1 MMGLMRIVVFGLSVI
16 LMAAP
21 ALAQQARKVV
31 VRSLCFEHVD
41 GLKSVHFL
49 KKDAGELEIPLWLGE
64 PSDDIIL
71 ELPSSQLSFHV
82 PASGNEEQPQLAAQ
96 GKLGS
101 GQRHLLFFVPSGKET
116 PKYWALSFPDDER
129 SFPMGAV
136 RLLNLAKV
144 PAVFQLGERITK
156 VPVGGSAIVPMPRK
170 VNRYNDYNFE
180 IKLEML
186 GGLYPVRQTRGRA
199 VKTKRDMAVVYIDP
213 RSQRAKVN
221 LYTDIP
227 PWTLPKMEPEE

>member
-1 MMGLMRIVVFGLSVI
+1 MVVLKRVVLIGLSAIV
-16 LMAAP
+16 MAAP
-21 ALAQQARKVV
+21 ALAQQSRKVV
-31 VRSLCFEHVD
+31 VRSLCFEHVE

-49 KKDAGELEIPLWLGE
+49 KKDKGEVEIPLWLGE

-71 ELPSSQLSFHV
+71 ELPSSVLAFHV
-82 PASGNEEQPQLAAQ
+82 PAAGNEEEPRLVAQ
-96 GKLGS
+96 GKLGA
-101 GQRHLLFFVPSGKET
+101 GPRQLFFFVPSGKEN
-116 PKYWALSFPDDER
+116 PLYQVLSFPDDER

-144 PAVFQLGERITK
+144 PAVFQMGERVTK
-156 VPVGGSAIVPMPRK
+156 VPAGGAAIVPMPRK

-180 IKLEML
+180 IKLETP

-199 VKTKRDMAVVYIDP
+199 VKTKRDMAVVYVDP
-213 RSQRAKVN
+213 ASQRAKVN

-227 PWTLPKMEPEE
+227 PWTLPKVEPE